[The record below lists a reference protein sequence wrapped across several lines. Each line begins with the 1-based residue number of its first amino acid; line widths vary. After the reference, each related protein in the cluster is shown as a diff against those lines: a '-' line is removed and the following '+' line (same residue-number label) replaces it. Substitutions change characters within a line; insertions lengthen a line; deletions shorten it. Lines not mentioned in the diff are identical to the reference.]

1 MEQAISDVERTES
14 TAAEQPD
21 TWDSI
26 ANTIRENPVI
36 FLAAGAALFALTRT
50 SAGRFVKPALSL
62 AVSSGAASALASAV
76 INQVSGSGRSR

>member
-1 MEQAISDVERTES
+1 MEQAVSDLAPAGASNE
-14 TAAEQPD
+14 EQSN
-21 TWDSI
+21 TWDSV

-76 INQVSGSGRSR
+76 IKQASGKGHR